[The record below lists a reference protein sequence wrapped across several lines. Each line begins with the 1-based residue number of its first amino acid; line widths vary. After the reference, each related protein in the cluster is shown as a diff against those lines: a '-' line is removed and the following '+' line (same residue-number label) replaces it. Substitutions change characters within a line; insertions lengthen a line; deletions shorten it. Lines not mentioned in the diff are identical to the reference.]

1 MPTIPGNVAAWV
13 VASSDRYVIA
23 FFLGVAP
30 VGVYSAAYALGNIPL
45 MFVGV
50 LGFVLPPTVSRLYDE
65 GRLNEVRTHLSYS
78 LKYFLALAIPFV
90 FGATI
95 LAEPVLRLFTTAEIA
110 AQGYFVLPLVALSI
124 LFFGAYVVVA
134 HILVVA
140 KKTKVLGLIWVI
152 AAVVN
157 LGLNILIVPWLGIL
171 GAAVTTLVAYSLA
184 LGIGSY
190 YSFKEFRFNIDWRF
204 IIKSVLASA
213 MMSWVIWLMR
223 PQGDLGTIIAVLAGA
238 TVYGLALLLLKGFK
252 REEIFF
258 FRGLLRRS
266 LPAANPADKPE

>member
-1 MPTIPGNVAAWV
+1 
-13 VASSDRYVIA
+13 
-23 FFLGVAP
+23 
-30 VGVYSAAYALGNIPL
+30 